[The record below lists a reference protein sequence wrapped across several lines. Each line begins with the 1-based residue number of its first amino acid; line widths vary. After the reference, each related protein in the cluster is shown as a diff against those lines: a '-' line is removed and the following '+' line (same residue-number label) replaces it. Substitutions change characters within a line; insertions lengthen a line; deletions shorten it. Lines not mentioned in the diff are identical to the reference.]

1 MGLFLGLVSGVS
13 CAALAELPIVPVLA
27 GTGTAI
33 DDTVIT
39 TKIKAAYVQDPLV
52 GALDIHV
59 DTYRGVVRLRGSA
72 HSEAEKERAATV
84 ARSIEGVREVQN
96 NIEVRQPRC
105 GPKGSRPHQANS
117 EAFPKR
123 NSGSS

>member
-1 MGLFLGLVSGVS
+1 MRSIPALRPLTASLLIFS
-13 CAALAELPIVPVLA
+13 CGIPWPVPAGPPDGPALAS
-27 GTGTAI
+27 TGTAI

-59 DTYRGVVRLRGSA
+59 DTYGGIVRLAGTA
-72 HSEAEKERAATV
+72 NSEAEKERAATI

-96 NIEVRQPRC
+96 NIQVRQAR
-105 GPKGSRPHQANS
+105 
-117 EAFPKR
+117 
-123 NSGSS
+123 